1 MLRPH
6 TSVQVTLPAL
16 AILVCAGCPPPASRV
31 TTAALERIRV
41 AWPKSLRAQWEQR
54 LRDTNW
60 MRQYLLVGVL
70 ASRKALDSGLPK
82 QLSLH
87 VQVRRKAGNWTVYFG
102 RLATDGSTFVA
113 THRADVA
120 GGRTRFTAL
129 PKPRV
134 LPEPLAA
141 QARAVRTAR
150 TYLNTRSKGWVSAVQ
165 VRKQCWF
172 NHLVRPRPDGRLEVY
187 LVAFS
192 EKPHRVILGGDYRLL
207 LSADG
212 KRVERFR
219 SLHGGFIVI
228 ELKPGA
234 ADSPVVIH
242 HIHRKREGELPTATD
257 LLKLRHSPALR
268 GLVVVGPRY
277 TVYIERHPDKDVWS
291 TRLLDS
297 KKYRAMIRDPR

>member
-1 MLRPH
+1 MRATLRAIP
-6 TSVQVTLPAL
+6 VLGAL
-16 AILVCAGCPPPASRV
+16 AILVCAGCPPPANRV
-31 TTAALERIRV
+31 TAASLDRIRV
-41 AWPKSLRAQWEQR
+41 AWPKALRAQWDQR

-70 ASRKALDSGLPK
+70 ASRRAQKSGLPT

-87 VQVRRKAGNWTVYFG
+87 VQVRKKAGPWSVYFG
-102 RLATDGSTFVA
+102 RLATDGITFVA
-113 THRADVA
+113 THRVDVS
-120 GGRTRFTAL
+120 GGRTRLTTL
-129 PKPRV
+129 SGPRV

-141 QARAVRTAR
+141 RARAVRTAR
-150 TYLNTRSKGWVSAVQ
+150 TYLNARSKGWASAVQ
-165 VRKQCWF
+165 VRKHCWF

-192 EKPHRVILGGDYRLL
+192 EKSHRVILGGDYRLL

-219 SLHGGFIVI
+219 SLHGGVIVI

-234 ADSPVVIH
+234 AESPVVIH
-242 HIHRKREGELPTATD
+242 HIHSKREGDLPTATD

-277 TVYIERHPDKDVWS
+277 TVYLERHPDKDVWS

-297 KKYRAMIRDPR
+297 KKYRALIKGSR

>member
-1 MLRPH
+1 MSRPH
-6 TSVQVTLPAL
+6 PFQQLMLLAPAV
-16 AILVCAGCPPPASRV
+16 LVVASCVPPAGRV
-31 TTAALERIRV
+31 TTASLERIRV
-41 AWPKSLRAQWEQR
+41 AWPKPLRAQWKRR

-70 ASRKALDSGLPK
+70 ASRKAIQSGLPR

-87 VQVRRKAGNWTVYFG
+87 VQVRRKARHWAVYFG

-113 THRADVA
+113 THRADVVE
-120 GGRTRFTAL
+120 GRTRFTAL
-129 PKPRV
+129 PRPLV

-150 TYLNTRSKGWVSAVQ
+150 AHLNVRSKGWASRLQ
-165 VRKQCWF
+165 VRYRCWF
-172 NHLVRPRPDGRLEVY
+172 NHLVRPLPGGRLEVY

-192 EKPHRVILGGDYRLL
+192 NKPHRVILGGDYHLL

-219 SLHGGFIVI
+219 SLHGGVIVI
-228 ELKPGA
+228 ELKPGT

-268 GLVVVGPRY
+268 GLVLVGPRY
-277 TVYIERHPDKDVWS
+277 TVYMERHPDKEVWS

-297 KKYRAMIRDPR
+297 KKYRALIRP